1 MWSKEQIILLFLR
14 LTLGVVIVL
23 YRKMVKPI
31 FFKMDPETAHHV
43 TIGGLQAMG
52 KMPGGTSLLSMMYGV
67 RETPELSMDL
77 WGIRFPNP
85 IGLAAGLDKNGQAV
99 RAFSSIGFGFIEVG
113 TVTPK
118 PQPGN
123 ELPRLY
129 RLPQDEALI
138 NRMGFNNLGAA
149 YLAKQLDHLRRLKQ
163 QRIPIALNIGKNKLT
178 SNETATDDYIACI
191 RILYPYGDFFVVNIS
206 SPNTPDLRKLQHGDE
221 LRQLLEA
228 VTQEMDVQKEKY
240 QRQLPILI
248 KIAPDLGDDELEQVV
263 DTISKSRIS
272 GIIATNT
279 TINRDGLTHQNSRE
293 IGGLSGKPLTKRST
307 EVIRS
312 IYKLTEGRMPII
324 GSGGVF
330 TAEDAYEKIK
340 AGASLVEIYT
350 ALIYRGPGVNQE
362 ITRGLS
368 RLLKR
373 DGFKHISEAIGVEVN

>member
-1 MWSKEQIILLFLR
+1 
-14 LTLGVVIVL
+14 VL
-23 YRKMVKPI
+23 YRKMVRPI

-43 TIGGLQAMG
+43 TISGLQAMG
-52 KMPGGTSLLSMMYGV
+52 KIPGGTSLLSMMYGV

-85 IGLAAGLDKNGQAV
+85 IGLAAGLDKDGQAV

-129 RLPQDEALI
+129 RLVQDEALI
-138 NRMGFNNLGAA
+138 NRMGFNNRGAA
-149 YLAKQLDHLRRLKQ
+149 YLAKQLDRIQRLKQ

-178 SNETATDDYIACI
+178 SNETATDDYIECI

-248 KIAPDLGDDELEQVV
+248 KIAPDLGDEELEQVV
-263 DTISKSRIS
+263 ETISKSRIS

-279 TINRDGLTHQNSRE
+279 TISRDGLTHQNSRE
-293 IGGLSGKPLTKRST
+293 IGGLSGKPLAKRST

-312 IYKLTEGRMPII
+312 IYKLTGGRIPII

-350 ALIYRGPGVNQE
+350 ALIYSGPGVNQQ

-368 RLLKR
+368 QLLKR
-373 DGFKHISEAIGVEVN
+373 DGFKHISEAIGVEVI